1 MRTSRARDDQPE
13 VAPRPASVTR
23 RETPSAGAAVPPPL
37 TAGTLRAAQRGAGNA
52 AVAAMIARRVRP
64 AADQEQPEQRD
75 PGVHKVLAS
84 AGRPLSGPVRKD
96 MEARFNTD
104 FSDVRLH
111 TGPAAAGSADAIG
124 ARAYTSGSHVVLG
137 AGGGDRHTLAHE
149 LTHVVQ
155 QRSGPVAGTDQGNGL
170 HMSDPSD
177 RFEREAETNAHRVL
191 AGPAPQPDPAPATP
205 DQEPVRRTAV
215 QRAKLEDVLPRE
227 EWYRAYL
234 DPLHHKEARE
244 KFPANPGE
252 LYDHDKSPGFQGG
265 MTAAYETY
273 LNDPATLDKR
283 VDFAM
288 YEGMHNAVG
297 SRLTETTDKSGTGNF
312 VTSYPLRADSPTPS
326 VLDEEVGGKK
336 LMVKADAL
344 LAYGIRPPNALTWT
358 GHFEPGVDMM
368 LNQTL
373 YKGDEVQGLVDEVL
387 SRFYGKLDAA
397 STLRDRL
404 KAIGWVVRTIHIIH
418 PYDDTNRRLN
428 VHVLLPRLLLA
439 SGLRPVIFKDMEE
452 LFQGG
457 RSLEQIADALESGQA
472 MDLLSDEIT
481 ATAPK
486 YEADWWRRNQPAPRP
501 QTTGTIEIPD
511 FGPMGTTDDAPSRMF
526 GQQAREHD
534 FFIPGLGGPGP
545 DLAEAD
551 YDFDEELGAPGPAII
566 TEPSGRDELRE
577 YLTETLRQARE
588 DAA

>member
-1 MRTSRARDDQPE
+1 MRTSRGHDDERE
-13 VAPRPASVTR
+13 VSRRSASAAR

-37 TAGTLRAAQRGAGNA
+37 TAGTLQAAQRAVGNA

-64 AADQEQPEQRD
+64 AADQEQPQQRD

-84 AGRPLSGPVRKD
+84 TGRPLSAPVRED
-96 MEARFNTD
+96 MEARFGTD

-111 TGPAAAGSADAIG
+111 TGPAAADSAGAIG

-177 RFEREAETNAHRVL
+177 RFEREAEANAHRVL
-191 AGPAPQPDPAPATP
+191 AGPVPEPDPAPAAP
-205 DQEPVRRTAV
+205 GRAPVQRTAV
-215 QRAKLEDVLPRE
+215 QRAKLDEVLPRE

-234 DPLHHKEARE
+234 DPLHHEEARQ
-244 KFPANPGE
+244 KFPDNPGE

-265 MTAAYETY
+265 MTAAYDKY
-273 LNDPATLDKR
+273 LNDPATINDR
-283 VDFAM
+283 VDFSM
-288 YEGMHNAVG
+288 YEAMHNVVG
-297 SRLTETTDKSGTGNF
+297 SQLNETTDKSGTGNF
-312 VTSYPLRADSPTPS
+312 VTSYPLRANSPTPS
-326 VLDEEVGGKK
+326 VLNEEVGGKK
-336 LMVKADAL
+336 LMVKADML
-344 LAYGIRPPNALTWT
+344 LAYGIRPPDALTWT
-358 GHFEPGVDMM
+358 GHHEPGVDIM

-373 YKGDEVQGLVDEVL
+373 YKGEDVPALVDEVL
-387 SRFYGKLDAA
+387 GRFYTKLDAA

-439 SGLRPVIFKDMEE
+439 SGLRPVIFKDMEQ

-457 RSLEQIADALESGQA
+457 RSLEDIADALESGQA
-472 MDLLSDEIT
+472 MDLLSNEIV

-486 YEADWWRRNQPAPRP
+486 YEAPWWEGNQPPARA
-501 QTTGTIEIPD
+501 QTTGTIHIPD
-511 FGPMGTTDDAPSRMF
+511 FGPTEEDDTPSRLF
-526 GQQAREHD
+526 GQQAREQDD

-545 DLAEAD
+545 DLGD
-551 YDFDEELGAPGPAII
+551 YDFDPDLGGPGPAI
-566 TEPSGRDELRE
+566 TMEPSGRDELRQ
-577 YLTETLRQARE
+577 YLTETLRQAQQE